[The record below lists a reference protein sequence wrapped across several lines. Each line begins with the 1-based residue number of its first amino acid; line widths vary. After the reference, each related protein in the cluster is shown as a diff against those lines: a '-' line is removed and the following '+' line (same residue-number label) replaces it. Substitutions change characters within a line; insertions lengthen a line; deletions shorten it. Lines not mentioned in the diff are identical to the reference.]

1 MNQVLA
7 SVQVEKLVIPAIAA
21 MVDTWKR
28 SFSFR
33 PLDPESREETKR
45 RSLVVITGTTLLHK
59 PVAAAPPS
67 PSPHKQTEAAAAKSG
82 AEPWWWKYTYGAP
95 PLTDDERAFLETDT
109 GTAPLGCSFTD
120 LVTGKV
126 SSLHKAMCA
135 GNSSTS
141 VPCCSSGS
149 PAAGPGS
156 GGVPRLSFVR

>member
-21 MVDTWKR
+21 LVDTWKR
-28 SFSFR
+28 SFSFK
-33 PLDPESREETKR
+33 PLEPELKEEIRR

-67 PSPHKQTEAAAAKSG
+67 PLSPPKQTEAAAAAKSG
-82 AEPWWWKYTYGAP
+82 AEPWWWKYAYGAP
-95 PLTDDERAFLETDT
+95 PLTDDERAFLD
-109 GTAPLGCSFTD
+109 TAPLGCSFTD
-120 LVTGKV
+120 LVTGKA
-126 SSLHKAMCA
+126 SSLHKALCA
-135 GNSSTS
+135 GNSSPS

-156 GGVPRLSFVR
+156 GGGPRLSFVR